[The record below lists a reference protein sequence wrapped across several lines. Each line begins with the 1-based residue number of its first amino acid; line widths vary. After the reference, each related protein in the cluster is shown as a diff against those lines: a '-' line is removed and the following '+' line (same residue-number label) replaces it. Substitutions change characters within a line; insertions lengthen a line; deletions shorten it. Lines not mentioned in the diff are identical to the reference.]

1 MLFPDPRVSEG
12 EALWKRGK
20 VGPPPHLH
28 SRPEAAPTKTEVGLA
43 QVREKQ

>member
-20 VGPPPHLH
+20 VEPPHLL
-28 SRPEAAPTKTEVGLA
+28 SKPEAAPRKTEVGLA